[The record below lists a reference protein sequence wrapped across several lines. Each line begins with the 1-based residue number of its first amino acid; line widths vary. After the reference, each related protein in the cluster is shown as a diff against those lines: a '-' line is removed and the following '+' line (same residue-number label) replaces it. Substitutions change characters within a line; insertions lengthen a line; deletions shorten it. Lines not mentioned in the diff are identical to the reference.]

1 MTRRTVVRVVGVV
14 IALVCLGYFARKAVA
29 VWQNA
34 GSVFVADGAWL
45 RFAVASILI
54 MLGYAAAA
62 LAWVAVLRGFGLRA
76 PVASGAGI
84 YLTAQFAKY
93 APGNIGHFVGRVAL
107 AVQRGY
113 PASIIA
119 LAMTLE
125 LVLLFGIAALLSLP
139 MLGMTVRKLQAAWQ
153 GVAVGEFLIV
163 GLAIV
168 LVVSAVIALALRRW
182 PLLARTE
189 HWVANLRTAFNTPAA
204 LGWLC
209 LAALA
214 LAVGIGLTSFSLLA
228 LGNTVLELGLPQILI
243 GVSLFSVAWI
253 VGMLTPGVPAGLGV
267 REAILVE
274 GLTPLLGA
282 SQAVSSALLFRVLTT
297 LADVTA
303 FGVGLL
309 LLKVTSAPETSAVTP
324 YKPM

>member
-1 MTRRTVVRVVGVV
+1 MNRRTAVRVVGVA
-14 IALVCLGYFARKAVA
+14 ISLVCLGYFALKAVA
-29 VWQNA
+29 AWENA
-34 GSVFVADGAWL
+34 GTGFVSEGAL
-45 RFAVASILI
+45 PRFAVASVLI
-54 MLGYAAAA
+54 MVSYAAAA
-62 LAWVAVLRGFGLRA
+62 LAWVAVLRCFGLRA
-76 PVASGAGI
+76 PATSAAGI

-93 APGNIGHFVGRVAL
+93 APGNVGHFVGRVAL
-107 AVQRGY
+107 AIQRGY

-153 GVAVGEFLIV
+153 GVPVDELLIV
-163 GLAIV
+163 GLSIA
-168 LVVSAVIALALRRW
+168 LVVSVGIVFALRRW
-182 PLLARTE
+182 PLLARTG
-189 HWVANLRTAFNTPAA
+189 HWAASLKSAFNTPAA

-209 LAALA
+209 LAALS
-214 LAVGIGLTSFSLLA
+214 LAVCVWLTSFSLLA
-228 LGNTVLELGLPQILI
+228 LGNTLLQLRLPEIVI

-282 SQAVSSALLFRVLTT
+282 SQAVSSALLFRLLTT
-297 LADVTA
+297 LADVAA

-309 LLKVTSAPETSAVTP
+309 LLKLTP
-324 YKPM
+324 YKPT